1 MDGGR
6 GPLARSAQA
15 HFSQEPPP
23 LSSTLRQWPSALLSY
38 FPTALGTSL
47 KMGSGSGRDLL
58 PCTGQDLEP
67 KSLCKMQVCSES
79 LPLTGRTEVGKPT

>member
-1 MDGGR
+1 MEAVGHWLDQPR
-6 GPLARSAQA
+6 PT
-15 HFSQEPPP
+15 FPTP
-23 LSSTLRQWPSALLSY
+23 RQWPSALLSY

-67 KSLCKMQVCSES
+67 KPLCKMQVCSES
-79 LPLTGRTEVGKPT
+79 LPLTGRSEVGKHT